1 VRFLTTTGTGKGIS
15 IAAGLFLGATF
26 VIALY
31 RTYQKYSSPRAQRK
45 RMVGGVQHQRIH
57 TCWCMWDAQQW
68 QQWLGCGY
76 YTL

>member
-45 RMVGGVQHQRIH
+45 RMVGGLQQQRYRR
-57 TCWCMWDAQQW
+57 CWCM
-68 QQWLGCGY
+68 
-76 YTL
+76 